1 MEQFH
6 TPTTTRWSSWCDRFT
21 VYQSPR
27 GKPNGIILD
36 HPWGLS
42 YAGLLMA
49 TSESNGSKP
58 AKQSFDGIS
67 CAGILL
73 VGLIALGIIIIS
85 SGNRVVSGTNHAGGP
100 TTQIKVNGALSASS
114 SIAEGRPVAAIE
126 AEPEGATQPRP
137 TLPPD
142 RAVSEAS
149 EPVAGSVDSAQRT
162 ATTTPDSSTDAS
174 SSEPLPTPVGV
185 YSLTVKVPVLMYH
198 HISQPPE
205 GADIYRQDLSVSP
218 EAFRA
223 QMQFLIDKGYTAV
236 SLEDLSLAVVG
247 KRALPSRPVVITV
260 DDGYR
265 DNYENAFPI
274 LRELGLQ
281 ATFFIATDFVD
292 RNNQEYMSWAMIEE
306 MAAAG
311 MRFEPHSKSHVDL
324 PGRSRAFLIWEIL
337 GSRDTL
343 QAHLGRQ
350 PRYFAYPSGR
360 YDDAA
365 VQIVQELGF
374 WGAVTTQDGRWH
386 GYNDRFLWKRVRM
399 RYTTTLE
406 MLPALLNGQAE

>member
-1 MEQFH
+1 
-6 TPTTTRWSSWCDRFT
+6 
-21 VYQSPR
+21 
-27 GKPNGIILD
+27 
-36 HPWGLS
+36 
-42 YAGLLMA
+42 MA
-49 TSESNGSKP
+49 
-58 AKQSFDGIS
+58 DGW
-67 CAGILL
+67 
-73 VGLIALGIIIIS
+73 
-85 SGNRVVSGTNHAGGP
+85 
-100 TTQIKVNGALSASS
+100 
-114 SIAEGRPVAAIE
+114 PVAAME
-126 AEPEGATQPRP
+126 AEPEGATHPRT
-137 TLPPD
+137 TLPPGKV
-142 RAVSEAS
+142 VSEAT
-149 EPVAGSVDSAQRT
+149 EPVPGLEGIAMPTVTETPNSSA
-162 ATTTPDSSTDAS
+162 DAALP
-174 SSEPLPTPVGV
+174 EPLPTPVGV
-185 YSLTVKVPVLMYH
+185 YSLSVKVPILMYH
-198 HISQPPE
+198 YISQPPE

-223 QMQFLIDKGYTAV
+223 QMQFLIDNGYTAIG
-236 SLEDLSLAVVG
+236 LEDLSLAVVG
-247 KRALPSRPVVITV
+247 KRVLPARPVIITV

-274 LRELGLQ
+274 LRDLGLQ

-343 QAHLGRQ
+343 EAHLGGQ

-406 MLPALLNGQAE
+406 MLPALLDGQGE